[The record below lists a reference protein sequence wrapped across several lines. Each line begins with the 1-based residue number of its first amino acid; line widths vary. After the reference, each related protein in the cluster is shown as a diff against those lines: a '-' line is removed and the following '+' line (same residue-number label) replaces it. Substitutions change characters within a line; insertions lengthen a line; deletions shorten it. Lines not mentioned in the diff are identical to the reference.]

1 MHTGEGDIGS
11 LGRIETWQ
19 SKDHTDAFEG
29 ECGKVRSLRGMMFVV
44 NTGHS
49 LTLVFRLK
57 APLTAC
63 FPRESLISPTQ
74 SSFSQLI
81 SVVL

>member
-29 ECGKVRSLRGMMFVV
+29 ECGKVRSMMSVV

-49 LTLVFRLK
+49 LTLVYRLK

-81 SVVL
+81 SVGL

>member
-1 MHTGEGDIGS
+1 MHTGEGDIMS
-11 LGRIETWQ
+11 LGRLETWQ
-19 SKDHTDAFEG
+19 SRDHTDAFDG
-29 ECGKVRSLRGMMFVV
+29 ECGKVRSMMSVL

-63 FPRESLISPTQ
+63 FHRESLISPTQ

-81 SVVL
+81 SVGL